1 MVRSDPARL
10 SAGSL
15 QATLAARGGAEG
27 WFFRNSPFRPLRSR
41 HFIIWDHSVK
51 QYDAA
56 HFYLSRFTKP
66 PFSPRRSNKS
76 LRAAPRTLASTASLA
91 SEGERKGA
99 EESRR
104 RARAP
109 RRPRER
115 GLPGPRA
122 QVTGPRVWPGR
133 DTPLPVL
140 RPSWASPW
148 NPGGSAFLFP
158 RATCPPRPHRF
169 LNHCRSIYWEQ
180 TNSLFWKRFNCWL
193 DGWGTAAGGRAGKGL
208 MGKRRVQ
215 RPSAAGASCMRAQDR
230 SPRVPLPRVL
240 LHFDLPR
247 RRCFPRG
254 SAPSG
259 GRAGRTCSAPILY
272 TLSRPGKFAQVSDSF
287 VKFPFRPRSEPQSSP
302 GHPLGYRPFSG

>member
-1 MVRSDPARL
+1 M
-10 SAGSL
+10 
-15 QATLAARGGAEG
+15 
-27 WFFRNSPFRPLRSR
+27 
-41 HFIIWDHSVK
+41 
-51 QYDAA
+51 
-56 HFYLSRFTKP
+56 
-66 PFSPRRSNKS
+66 
-76 LRAAPRTLASTASLA
+76 
-91 SEGERKGA
+91 
-99 EESRR
+99 
-104 RARAP
+104 
-109 RRPRER
+109 
-115 GLPGPRA
+115 
-122 QVTGPRVWPGR
+122 WPGR

-259 GRAGRTCSAPILY
+259 GRASRTCSAPILY